1 MARRSHLRS
10 PGSAVRVQRIERD
23 INGRRYLIEVGRV
36 TLDMWR
42 AQLIGLHG
50 GPTAL
55 MPFYGP
61 TPDEAA
67 RLLGDWLTRAH
78 RNNST
83 SV

>member
-1 MARRSHLRS
+1 MSRRPRHSTRFV
-10 PGSAVRVQRIERD
+10 VRVKRIERN
-23 INGRRYLIEVGRV
+23 INGRRYRIEVARV
-36 TLDMWR
+36 ALDMWR

-67 RLLGDWLTRAH
+67 QLLNDWLTRAH
-78 RNNST
+78 RNSST